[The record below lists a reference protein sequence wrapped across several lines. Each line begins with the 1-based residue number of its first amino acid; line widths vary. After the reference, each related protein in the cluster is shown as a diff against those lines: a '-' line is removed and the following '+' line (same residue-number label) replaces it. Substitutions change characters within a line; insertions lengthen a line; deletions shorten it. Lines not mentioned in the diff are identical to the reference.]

1 MLLPEFCEE
10 LFYVKKINLFEST
23 FKIYL
28 QKVDKY
34 NILETQKWLK
44 RINFDYTVQ
53 QLKKLQIL
61 NLYNNQLTTIPI
73 SNLNLPNLQ
82 QLSFT
87 DNQLTSIPNLNLPNL
102 EILHLSFNKL
112 TSIPNLNL
120 PNLQRLYLYNN
131 QLTSIPNLNLPD
143 LQRFYL
149 NNNQL
154 TSIPTLSLSNLPDLQ
169 DLELSNNPLSETEK
183 ARLKSI
189 YGKKII
195 I

>member
-82 QLSFT
+82 QLNIDNNELT
-87 DNQLTSIPNLNLPNL
+87 D
-102 EILHLSFNKL
+102 
-112 TSIPNLNL
+112 
-120 PNLQRLYLYNN
+120 
-131 QLTSIPNLNLPD
+131 
-143 LQRFYL
+143 
-149 NNNQL
+149 
-154 TSIPTLSLSNLPDLQ
+154 IPTLTFCPTLQ
-169 DLELSNNPLSETEK
+169 ELYLENNKFS
-183 ARLKSI
+183 KSKVLTI
-189 YGKKII
+189 YF
-195 I
+195 